1 MLTAAYMQSTFAIG
15 PSPSDHIVSSHPLT
29 ASDQPLV
36 ITTLPILTIYTLL
49 AMMHTPLILPRIG
62 IHTFVYVE
70 LLVSLGVFFG
80 GLAVWDAL
88 S

>member
-1 MLTAAYMQSTFAIG
+1 MQSTFAATPP
-15 PSPSDHIVSSHPLT
+15 PSPSDQIIVSSYPPT
-29 ASDQPLV
+29 ASSSNQYLAITTPPILV
-36 ITTLPILTIYTLL
+36 IYTFL

>member
-1 MLTAAYMQSTFAIG
+1 MQSTFAIIAP
-15 PSPSDHIVSSHPLT
+15 PSPSADHTIIIPSQRT
-29 ASDQPLV
+29 APSNQDLA
-36 ITTLPILTIYTLL
+36 ITTLTILIIYTLL
-49 AMMHTPLILPRIG
+49 AIMHTPLVLPRIG

-70 LLVSLGVFFG
+70 LLVSLVVFFG